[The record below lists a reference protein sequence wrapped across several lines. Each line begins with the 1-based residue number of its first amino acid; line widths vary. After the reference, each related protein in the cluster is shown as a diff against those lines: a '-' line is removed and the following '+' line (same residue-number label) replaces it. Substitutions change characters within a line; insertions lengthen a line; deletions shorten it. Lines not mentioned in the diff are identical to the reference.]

1 MEHLLAMLESTAPA
15 QYLRTGRWVYA
26 GVSGAHV
33 LGIALLVGSAAS
45 LNLRLLGFWPAT
57 PLRALA
63 RVLVPVA
70 AAGLALAVVTG
81 ALLFSVRATEYAQVA
96 FLQVKVV
103 FVALGILSAVL
114 IHRTYGLTLEGA
126 SQERRSWH
134 AVISVACWLGALACG
149 RLIAF
154 AVD

>member
-1 MEHLLAMLESTAPA
+1 MEHLLAMLEATAPA
-15 QYLRTGRWVYA
+15 QYFRTSRWAYA

-33 LGIALLVGSAAS
+33 LGIALLVGSIAS

-57 PLRALA
+57 PLRALG

-70 AAGLALAVVTG
+70 ATGLALAVVTG
-81 ALLFSVRATEYAQVA
+81 ALLFSVRATEYAEVA

-103 FVALGILSAVL
+103 LVALGILSAVL
-114 IHRTYGLTLEGA
+114 IHRTYGFTLEGA

-134 AVISVACWLGALACG
+134 AVISIACWLGALAGG

>member
-1 MEHLLAMLESTAPA
+1 MEHLLAMLEATAPA
-15 QYLRTGRWVYA
+15 QYLRTSRWVYA
-26 GVSGAHV
+26 GVSGGHV
-33 LGIALLVGSAAS
+33 LGIALLVGSVVS

-57 PLRALA
+57 PLQALT
-63 RVLVPVA
+63 RVIVPVA
-70 AAGLALAVVTG
+70 VVGLALAVVTG
-81 ALLFSVRATEYAQVA
+81 ALLFSVRATEYAQVT
-96 FLQVKVV
+96 FLQVKVLL
-103 FVALGILSAVL
+103 VALGVLSAVL

-134 AVISVACWLGALACG
+134 AVISIACWLGALACG

>member
-1 MEHLLAMLESTAPA
+1 MLEATAPA
-15 QYLRTGRWVYA
+15 QYLRSTRWVYA

-33 LGIALLVGSAAS
+33 LGIALLVGSAS